1 MSKLKFKTGAF
12 LDAELIEKT
21 NIYSKGQSRDALE
34 IHIKTQDKIFDDLIT
49 MAQNPNNLG
58 TLTIEDNGEEFAYP
72 NYEIF
77 HSLVFSNDEYILTI
91 AQLTEQEIKYNELLR
106 RIEALER

>member
-1 MSKLKFKTGAF
+1 MSKIKFKTGAF
-12 LDAELIEKT
+12 LDAERIEKT

-34 IHIKTQDKIFDDLIT
+34 IHIKTQD
-49 MAQNPNNLG
+49 NLG
-58 TLTIEDNGEEFAYP
+58 TLTIEDNGDEFAYP

-77 HSLVFSNDEYILTI
+77 HSLVFENGEYILTI
-91 AQLTEQEIKYNELLR
+91 AQLTEQEIKYNELLK

>member
-1 MSKLKFKTGAF
+1 MSKIRFDSGVEFNATMIELMNVYSHGA
-12 LDAELIEKT
+12 DR
-21 NIYSKGQSRDALE
+21 QSLQ
-34 IHIKTQDKIFDDLIT
+34 IHFDNKDNIFDDL
-49 MAQNPNNLG
+49 ANFAKNNLSSG
-58 TLTIEDNGEEFAYP
+58 RIIIEDNETEYVYT

-77 HSLVFSNDEYILTI
+77 HSLKYDGKEYVLTI